1 MSTKKHFGLLLLA
14 AASISGVSALAVAKA
29 GTSSTSTTLT
39 TSTPTTST
47 ILTPDIAPSLITAKP
62 TGGSTYALFF
72 MNKKKI
78 KLTAAQEMAVL
89 SSQLSVYGI
98 SPCRVTTDING
109 TPISCGAGLVSFG
122 ANQLY
127 SYTTPINLVYL
138 RNDSN
143 RGIKQVYAAN
153 FLSPNGLIPGDS
165 VGRPVHVHF
174 NQPVTQFA
182 MNIDSGQLDAPSIE
196 NVQFVVGAVG
206 SQVSLTQALTPGT
219 GQWVGVQA
227 PNGITDLDVIGLG
240 STQAYSIDQFTV
252 VPK

>member
-1 MSTKKHFGLLLLA
+1 MNTKKHFGLLLLA

-29 GTSSTSTTLT
+29 GSSSTSTQ
-39 TSTPTTST
+39 TSTISATSS

-78 KLTAAQEMAVL
+78 NLTASQELAVL
-89 SSQLSVYGI
+89 SSQLSAYGI
-98 SPCRVTTDING
+98 SPCLVTTDING

-122 ANQLY
+122 TNQLY
-127 SYTTPINLVYL
+127 SYTTPINLVHL
-138 RNDSN
+138 NIDFN
-143 RGIKQVYAAN
+143 RGVKQVFAAN

-174 NQPVTQFA
+174 NKPVTQFA
-182 MNIDSGQLDAPSIE
+182 MNIDSGQALAPSID

-206 SQVSLTQALTPGT
+206 SQVALTQTLIPGI

-227 PNGITDLDVIGLG
+227 PNGIQDLDVIGLG
-240 STQAYSIDQFTV
+240 STSAYSIDQFTV